1 MLLLVS
7 VAASYRIG
15 RDMVGDVGVSNDQ
28 DTAFYQAFSINSADI
43 SLLPVPTL
51 IITPDPISME
61 SAESTA
67 EETSCCA
74 ENAPA
79 LFNKGILSNCSTY
92 NYYIELIP
100 TDDAL
105 NDSFFNSN

>member
-7 VAASYRIG
+7 VSASYRIG
-15 RDMVGDVGVSNDQ
+15 RDMVGESDVLNEEDI
-28 DTAFYQAFSINSADI
+28 AFYQTFSINSADI

-51 IITPDPISME
+51 IITPDPTSME
-61 SAESTA
+61 SAELIA
-67 EETSCCA
+67 EETSSCA
-74 ENAPA
+74 ENAP
-79 LFNKGILSNCSTY
+79 GLSNNRVLCNCSPCK
-92 NYYIELIP
+92 YYIELIP